1 MTKKLN
7 KEIFHSEIT
16 AVTVFKDIALIRRTA
31 TVEIEKG
38 NWDVVISPIPS
49 KAKPESFR
57 VRLKTLKGSAKLKGL
72 NYTQEYKSY
81 SDLEDKELLE
91 REIHYLEGQIYD
103 IRAKLDLC
111 KRKKDFLSSIETRSI
126 NEAQIQMTAE
136 KPSPEDWE
144 KAFNFIF
151 QIEESIIKEEKGY
164 REKLDEFERKLE
176 DKKKQL
182 AKWQTPSLETYY
194 FAHVYMDVEK
204 AGKFEISIDYLIDDA
219 SWFPDYELRVD
230 KQKGECFFTYCGIVY
245 QNTGEDWNDAELSLS
260 TALPAK
266 ELKIPEI
273 QRWNIRG
280 MHSPGDEGEERES
293 EEPVVLEK
301 DLSEEG
307 APGITL
313 NTEQRVH
320 IPSTGEPVK
329 VIIEH
334 DKPLEGKIVRK
345 CLPQQCPNL
354 FLYANTLNPF
364 DFPILPGKVTIF
376 HDNNFNGETRIGTV
390 TPKEHFILEAGIEDE
405 MDVTWKLNEKK
416 KKKVE
421 KGVQYILTYTGKISN
436 RTGYK
441 VPVELILSL
450 PVSRDKNISVK
461 STTLKPS
468 GFEHPEENLA
478 TLITDIESE
487 ETLEFSLSFKVECS
501 KDTEIHGIT
510 LF

>member
-1 MTKKLN
+1 MTRKLN

-16 AVTVFKDIALIRRTA
+16 RVTVFKDIALIRRTA

-38 NWDVVISPIPS
+38 IWDVVISPIPS

-57 VRLKTLKGSAKLKGL
+57 VRLRTLKGSAKLKGL

-81 SDLEDKELLE
+81 SDLKDKELLE

-103 IRAKLDLC
+103 TKAKLDLC
-111 KRKKDFLSSIETRSI
+111 KRKKNFLSSIETRSI
-126 NEAQIQMTAE
+126 NEAQIQMSAE
-136 KPSPEDWE
+136 KPNPEDWE

-151 QIEESIIKEEKGY
+151 DIEEKIIKEEKEY
-164 REKLDEFERKLE
+164 REKLDEFEKKLAN
-176 DKKKQL
+176 KQKEL
-182 AKWQTPSLETYY
+182 EKWQTPSLETYY
-194 FAHVYMDVEK
+194 FAHVYMDVGK
-204 AGKFEISIDYLIDDA
+204 GGKFEISIDYLIDDA

-230 KQKGECFFTYCGIVY
+230 KKMGKCFFTYCGIVY
-245 QNTGEDWNDAELSLS
+245 QNTGEDWNDAQLSLS

-266 ELKIPEI
+266 ELRIPEI

-280 MHSPGDEGEERES
+280 MHLSENENQEKES

-334 DKPLEGKIVRK
+334 DKPLEGEIIRK
-345 CLPQQCPNL
+345 CLPQQSPNL
-354 FLYANTLNPF
+354 FLYSSTPNPF
-364 DFPILPGKVTIF
+364 DFPILPGKITIF

-390 TPKEHFILEAGIEDE
+390 TPKEYFILEAGIEDE
-405 MDVTWKLNEKK
+405 MDVTWKLSEKK
-416 KKKVE
+416 KKKID
-421 KGVQYILTYTGKISN
+421 KGVQYSLTYTGKISN
-436 RTGYK
+436 RMSYK

-450 PVSRDKNISVK
+450 PVSKDKNISVK
-461 STTLKPS
+461 DINLKPS
-468 GFEHPEENLA
+468 GFEYPESNLA
-478 TLITDIESE
+478 SLTTEIESE
-487 ETLEFSLSFKVECS
+487 ETLEFSLSFKVECN
-501 KDTEIHGIT
+501 KETEIHGIT